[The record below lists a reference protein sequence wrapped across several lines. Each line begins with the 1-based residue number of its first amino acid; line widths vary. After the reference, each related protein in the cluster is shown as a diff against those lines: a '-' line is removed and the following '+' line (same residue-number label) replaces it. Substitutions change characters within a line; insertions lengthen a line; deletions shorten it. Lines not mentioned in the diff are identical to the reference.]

1 MTEFNFYCIIFIVKN
16 VLNLAD
22 IKAVAFD
29 IDGTLY
35 RNWSLN
41 YRMSLHFLR
50 HCIFF
55 LHYGIVRKE
64 LRKIV
69 IEKDFIQVQDELM
82 AKRLKCTPAEAH
94 QKLDKIVYVGL
105 KKYFPRITPCA
116 GVVDLFKKLKEK
128 GYKIAILSDFPPDQK
143 GDLWGILKY
152 CDVLIGSEEVGA
164 LKPSAAP
171 FEALVESLN
180 LPSDQI
186 LYVGNS
192 HKYDV
197 VGSKNVGLKSAWF
210 ITPLKSFF
218 GKKSKVADITFSK
231 YSQLEKIL
239 I

>member
-1 MTEFNFYCIIFIVKN
+1 MKNNFKIS
-16 VLNLAD
+16 D

-35 RNWSLN
+35 RTWKLN
-41 YRMSLHFLR
+41 LRMGLHFLC
-50 HCIFF
+50 HNIFF
-55 LHYGIVRKE
+55 LHYGIARKE
-64 LRKIV
+64 LRKLPADKNFV
-69 IEKDFIQVQDELM
+69 QIQDQIM
-82 AKRLKCTPAEAH
+82 AKRLKCTEEEAH
-94 QKLDKIVYVGL
+94 KKLDKVVYTGL
-105 KKYFPRITPCA
+105 KKYFPHIKPCK
-116 GVVDLFKKLKEK
+116 GVVELIKKLKAN
-128 GYKIAILSDFPPDQK
+128 GYKIALLSDFPPEQK

>member
-1 MTEFNFYCIIFIVKN
+1 MEN
-16 VLNLAD
+16 

-35 RNWSLN
+35 RNWQLN
-41 YRMSLHFLR
+41 VRMAFHFLR
-50 HCIFF
+50 HSIFF
-55 LHYGIVRKE
+55 LHYGLVRKE
-64 LRKIV
+64 LHKMPADKNFVRI
-69 IEKDFIQVQDELM
+69 QDELM
-82 AKRLKCTPAEAH
+82 AKRIKCTPEEAH
-94 QKLDKIVYVGL
+94 KKLDAIIYTGL

-128 GYKIAILSDFPPDQK
+128 GYKIAILSDFPPEQK

-197 VGSKNVGLKSAWF
+197 VGAKNVGLKSAWF